1 MARAKSQPETSL
13 DAVLHQPVRTQIV
26 AYLIGREEATF
37 SEFKRVLRVSD
48 GNLESHMKKLIAAD
62 YIATRKDAS
71 SARQQTVYSLTQRG
85 LRQFSRRNEM
95 KTLCALS
102 VCALLVATGCATQ
115 PPSADSLSRL
125 PVVQFG
131 ETVPAGADYIL

>member
-1 MARAKSQPETSL
+1 MAKAKTVSEPGL

-48 GNLESHMKKLIAAD
+48 GNLESHMKKLIAAQ

-71 SARQQTVYSLTQRG
+71 SARQQTVYSLTPGGRAALRRYMANLQQMLGFTTKVRTRG
-85 LRQFSRRNEM
+85 ESAPAWPS
-95 KTLCALS
+95 TVLS
-102 VCALLVATGCATQ
+102 
-115 PPSADSLSRL
+115 
-125 PVVQFG
+125 
-131 ETVPAGADYIL
+131 EK

>member
-62 YIATRKDAS
+62 YMTTRKDAS
-71 SARQQTVYSLTQRG
+71 SARQQTVYSLTSSGRAA
-85 LRQFSRRNEM
+85 LRQYMENLQQMLGFATTAKGRARSAPAWPS
-95 KTLCALS
+95 TVLS
-102 VCALLVATGCATQ
+102 
-115 PPSADSLSRL
+115 
-125 PVVQFG
+125 
-131 ETVPAGADYIL
+131 EK

>member
-85 LRQFSRRNEM
+85 RAALRQYMANLQQMLGFTTSA
-95 KTLCALS
+95 KTRGGSTPTWPSTVLS
-102 VCALLVATGCATQ
+102 
-115 PPSADSLSRL
+115 
-125 PVVQFG
+125 
-131 ETVPAGADYIL
+131 EK

>member
-1 MARAKSQPETSL
+1 MAKAKLQLELGL

-62 YIATRKDAS
+62 YITTRKDAS
-71 SARQQTVYSLTQRG
+71 SARQQTVYSLTPRG
-85 LRQFSRRNEM
+85 QTALRQYMDKLQQIAGLGYARSRR
-95 KTLCALS
+95 
-102 VCALLVATGCATQ
+102 
-115 PPSADSLSRL
+115 D
-125 PVVQFG
+125 
-131 ETVPAGADYIL
+131 

>member
-1 MARAKSQPETSL
+1 MAKAKTVSDPGL

-48 GNLESHMKKLIAAD
+48 GNLESHMKKLIAAE

-71 SARQQTVYSLTQRG
+71 NARQQTVYSLTPVGRAALRRYMANLQQMLGFTTAAKTRG
-85 LRQFSRRNEM
+85 GS
-95 KTLCALS
+95 TAPWPSTVLS
-102 VCALLVATGCATQ
+102 
-115 PPSADSLSRL
+115 
-125 PVVQFG
+125 
-131 ETVPAGADYIL
+131 EK

>member
-37 SEFKRVLRVSD
+37 SELKRVLRVSD
-48 GNLESHMKKLIAAD
+48 GNLESHLKKLIAAE
-62 YIATRKDAS
+62 YMATRKDAS

-85 LRQFSRRNEM
+85 RAALRQYMANLQQMLGFTTSA
-95 KTLCALS
+95 KTRGGSTPTWPSTVLS
-102 VCALLVATGCATQ
+102 
-115 PPSADSLSRL
+115 
-125 PVVQFG
+125 
-131 ETVPAGADYIL
+131 EK

>member
-1 MARAKSQPETSL
+1 MAKTKSQFEPGL

-48 GNLESHMKKLIAAD
+48 GNLESHMKKLIAAE

-71 SARQQTVYSLTQRG
+71 SARQQTVYSLTAGGRAA
-85 LRQFSRRNEM
+85 LRQYMANLQQMLGFATKARTRGGA
-95 KTLCALS
+95 AL
-102 VCALLVATGCATQ
+102 AWPATV
-115 PPSADSLSRL
+115 LS
-125 PVVQFG
+125 
-131 ETVPAGADYIL
+131 EK

>member
-1 MARAKSQPETSL
+1 MVKPKSQIQPGL

-48 GNLESHMKKLIAAD
+48 GNLESHVKKLIAAE

-71 SARQQTVYSLTQRG
+71 SARQQTVYSLTPGGRAA
-85 LRQFSRRNEM
+85 LRQYMANLQQMLGFNTRS
-95 KTLCALS
+95 KTRGGTAAAWPATVLS
-102 VCALLVATGCATQ
+102 
-115 PPSADSLSRL
+115 
-125 PVVQFG
+125 
-131 ETVPAGADYIL
+131 EK

>member
-1 MARAKSQPETSL
+1 MAKAKPQLELGL

-62 YIATRKDAS
+62 YVATRKDAS
-71 SARQQTVYSLTQRG
+71 SARQQTVYSLTPCGRAA
-85 LRQFSRRNEM
+85 LRQYMANLQQMLGFASAKARGGSAPAWPS
-95 KTLCALS
+95 TVLS
-102 VCALLVATGCATQ
+102 
-115 PPSADSLSRL
+115 
-125 PVVQFG
+125 
-131 ETVPAGADYIL
+131 EK

>member
-1 MARAKSQPETSL
+1 MPKTKPQLEPGL

-48 GNLESHMKKLIAAD
+48 GNLESHMKKLIAAE

-71 SARQQTVYSLTQRG
+71 NARQQTVYSLTAAGRAALRRYMENLQQMLGFTTSAKTRG
-85 LRQFSRRNEM
+85 GSAPAWPS
-95 KTLCALS
+95 TVLS
-102 VCALLVATGCATQ
+102 
-115 PPSADSLSRL
+115 
-125 PVVQFG
+125 
-131 ETVPAGADYIL
+131 EK

>member
-37 SEFKRVLRVSD
+37 SEFKRVLGVSD

-85 LRQFSRRNEM
+85 RAALRQYMANLQQMLGFTTSA
-95 KTLCALS
+95 KTRGGSTPTWPSTVLS
-102 VCALLVATGCATQ
+102 
-115 PPSADSLSRL
+115 
-125 PVVQFG
+125 
-131 ETVPAGADYIL
+131 EK

>member
-1 MARAKSQPETSL
+1 MAKAKTVPEPGL

-37 SEFKRVLRVSD
+37 SEFKRVLSVSD

-71 SARQQTVYSLTQRG
+71 SARQQTVYSLTPGGRAA
-85 LRQFSRRNEM
+85 LRQYMANLQQMLGFTTKAKARGGSAPAWPA
-95 KTLCALS
+95 TVLS
-102 VCALLVATGCATQ
+102 
-115 PPSADSLSRL
+115 
-125 PVVQFG
+125 
-131 ETVPAGADYIL
+131 EK

>member
-1 MARAKSQPETSL
+1 MAKAKPQVEPGL

-48 GNLESHMKKLIAAD
+48 GNLESHMKKLIAAE

-71 SARQQTVYSLTQRG
+71 NARQQTVYSLTPGGRAA
-85 LRQFSRRNEM
+85 LRQYMANLQQMLGFTT
-95 KTLCALS
+95 KTRTRGESAPAWPASVLS
-102 VCALLVATGCATQ
+102 
-115 PPSADSLSRL
+115 
-125 PVVQFG
+125 
-131 ETVPAGADYIL
+131 EK

>member
-1 MARAKSQPETSL
+1 MAKAKSQLERGL

-48 GNLESHMKKLIAAD
+48 GNLESHMKKLIAAE

-71 SARQQTVYSLTQRG
+71 SVRQQTVYSLTPRG
-85 LRQFSRRNEM
+85 RAALRQYMANLQQMLGFTTPAKARGG
-95 KTLCALS
+95 AVPPWPAPVLS
-102 VCALLVATGCATQ
+102 
-115 PPSADSLSRL
+115 
-125 PVVQFG
+125 
-131 ETVPAGADYIL
+131 EK